1 MKRGIQLLIGA
12 IVIIAGLALYSSMF
26 TVNMRQQALVIQL
39 GNPKRVISDPGL
51 HFKTPFVQSVVYL
64 DLVVF
69 ADIPQFALP
78 TSVRILCAVS
88 SHGAG
93 TPRNAVSSRPFTVVA

>member
-12 IVIIAGLALYSSMF
+12 VVIAAGLALYSSMF
-26 TVNMRQQALVIQL
+26 TVNMREQALVIQL
-39 GNPKRVISDPGL
+39 GDPKRVITEPGL
-51 HFKTPFVQSVVYL
+51 QFKTPIVQSVVYL